1 MKAVCPR
8 CGLPGRL
15 ERYESNGRVYLRVVH
30 GSKRS
35 RRYCYLGPAGD
46 YEIAGPLLQLPLS
59 NLKDVDYVM
68 VVDFA
73 ASKLLDEAKLKGYG
87 ERVGEHL
94 AAVRRLRLKLEQLLA
109 RAKAVE
115 EELERLREA
124 AEKAELQVWGSSL
137 AEAVGAAALGDPL
150 ADRNAA
156 QLRHRGRG
164 EDAETSLAREPTAV
178 GGG

>member
-15 ERYESNGRVYLRVVH
+15 ERYESNGRVYLRMVH
-30 GSKRS
+30 GSKKE

-46 YEIAGPLLQLPLS
+46 YEVAGPLLQLPLS

-73 ASKLLDEAKLKGYG
+73 ASKLLDEAKSKGFSS

-94 AAVRRLRLKLEQLLA
+94 AKVRRLKATLERLLA
-109 RAKAVE
+109 RARAVE
-115 EELERLREA
+115 EELERFCEA
-124 AEKAELQVWGSSL
+124 VEKVELQVWGTAL
-137 AEAVGAAALGDPL
+137 AKA
-150 ADRNAA
+150 
-156 QLRHRGRG
+156 
-164 EDAETSLAREPTAV
+164 ARE
-178 GGG
+178 GGER

>member
-1 MKAVCPR
+1 MRAACPR

-30 GSKRS
+30 GSKKE

-46 YEIAGPLLQLPLS
+46 YEAAGPLLQLPLS

-73 ASKLLDEAKLKGYG
+73 ASKLLDEAKSKGYG
-87 ERVGEHL
+87 ERAGEYL
-94 AAVRRLRLKLEQLLA
+94 ARVRRLRQKLEQLLA
-109 RAKAVE
+109 RARAVE

-124 AEKAELQVWGSSL
+124 AEEAELQLWGS
-137 AEAVGAAALGDPL
+137 PL
-150 ADRNAA
+150 AKA
-156 QLRHRGRG
+156 
-164 EDAETSLAREPTAV
+164 ARE
-178 GGG
+178 GGGSNG

>member
-15 ERYESNGRVYLRVVH
+15 ERYESNGRVYLRMVH
-30 GSKRS
+30 GSKRE

-46 YEIAGPLLQLPLS
+46 YEVAGPLLQLPLS
-59 NLKDVDYVM
+59 NLKDIDYVM

-73 ASKLLDEAKLKGYG
+73 ASKLLDEAKSKGYG
-87 ERVGEHL
+87 ERAGEHL
-94 AAVRRLRLKLEQLLA
+94 AVVKRLEQKLEQLLVRA
-109 RAKAVE
+109 RAVR

-137 AEAVGAAALGDPL
+137 AEA
-150 ADRNAA
+150 
-156 QLRHRGRG
+156 
-164 EDAETSLAREPTAV
+164 ARER
-178 GGG
+178 GGGS

>member
-1 MKAVCPR
+1 MKYVCPR

-15 ERYESNGRVYLRVVH
+15 ERYESNGRVYLRMVH
-30 GSKRS
+30 GSKKS

-46 YEIAGPLLQLPLS
+46 YGVAGPLLQLPLT

-73 ASKLLDEAKLKGYG
+73 ASKLLDEAMSEGFSS

-94 AAVRRLRLKLEQLLA
+94 AKVRRLKATLERLLA
-109 RAKAVE
+109 RIRAVE

-124 AEKAELQVWGSSL
+124 VERAELQVWGTAL
-137 AEAVGAAALGDPL
+137 AKV
-150 ADRNAA
+150 
-156 QLRHRGRG
+156 
-164 EDAETSLAREPTAV
+164 ARE
-178 GGG
+178 GGGSNG